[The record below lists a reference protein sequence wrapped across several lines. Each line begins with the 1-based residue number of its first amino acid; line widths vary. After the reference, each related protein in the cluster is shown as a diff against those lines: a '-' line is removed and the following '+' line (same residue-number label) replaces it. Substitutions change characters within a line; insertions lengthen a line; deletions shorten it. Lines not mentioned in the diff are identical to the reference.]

1 MDITEKAWNYFLSG
15 GPVMFILLLDSVW
28 MWTLIIERILY
39 FRGKALPSIQESRQI
54 TQKYEDA
61 KDPFCLRL
69 ITEFA
74 HTRTGDRRLDRKL
87 LEQYV
92 IKEKTRLRHNL
103 AFISILAVIA
113 PLLGLLGTVTGM
125 MDTFNVIAVFGT
137 GNAQAMAGGIS
148 KALVTTQSGLTVAI
162 PGMFMNTILHR
173 RADRIENTLN
183 RFIIHIENMDNPW
196 ML

>member
-39 FRGKALPSIQESRQI
+39 FRGKALPSVQESRQI
-54 TQKYEDA
+54 TQKYADA
-61 KDPFCLRL
+61 KNPFCLRP

-74 HTRTGDRRLDRKL
+74 GARTGDRKLDRKL

-162 PGMFMNTILHR
+162 PGMFMNTILHK